1 MLTPPDYLFDFCI
14 VHDKWCSGFTFNS
27 VAADPLRPDQKADI
41 LQTTFSN
48 ALSLNKCWC
57 LHSRISLI
65 FVPEGLIDKYW
76 TNCERTI
83 PVVKGNLPGA
93 AQYRPKGNCI
103 SVWFWH
109 IYIYVHRKHTFDKPH
124 PWNRRS
130 IYFNRSIAALRPMK
144 TRRGSDKDVFRS
156 LKCSCH
162 SGARVEVT
170 NPIFSVP
177 LFFQFFKNYKNTGY
191 LHDIMF
197 IVWKLLQQL
206 SCGDT

>member
-1 MLTPPDYLFDFCI
+1 MISDVRGLLSTLL
-14 VHDKWCSGFTFNS
+14 
-27 VAADPLRPDQKADI
+27 PLIRWGLIKMADI

-109 IYIYVHRKHTFDKPH
+109 IYIYIYIYMFT
-124 PWNRRS
+124 RS
-130 IYFNRSIAALRPMK
+130 IHLTNLIPGTGGVYILIDQLPQWGPWKHGVVA
-144 TRRGSDKDVFRS
+144 TRMY
-156 LKCSCH
+156 
-162 SGARVEVT
+162 
-170 NPIFSVP
+170 SVP
-177 LFFQFFKNYKNTGY
+177 
-191 LHDIMF
+191 
-197 IVWKLLQQL
+197 
-206 SCGDT
+206 

>member
-1 MLTPPDYLFDFCI
+1 MISDVRGLLSTLL
-14 VHDKWCSGFTFNS
+14 
-27 VAADPLRPDQKADI
+27 PLIRWGLIKMADI
-41 LQTTFSN
+41 LQTTLSN

-109 IYIYVHRKHTFDKPH
+109 IYIYIYVHRKHTFDKPH

-130 IYFNRSIAALRPMK
+130 MYFNRSIAAMRPMK